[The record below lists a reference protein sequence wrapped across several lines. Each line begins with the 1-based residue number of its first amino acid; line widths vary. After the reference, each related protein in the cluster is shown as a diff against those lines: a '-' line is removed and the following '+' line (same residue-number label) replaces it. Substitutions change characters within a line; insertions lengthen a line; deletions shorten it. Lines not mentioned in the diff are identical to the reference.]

1 MHTQMYTDV
10 YTHRCTHTDTHIHR
24 DTCTHRCIY
33 IDKHIQ
39 VTHREIHAH
48 ADVHAHRDT
57 CTEIHAHR
65 CTHTDIRI
73 DVHTQMSRAR
83 VFPCPVHTP
92 SSVTSLSLMRLSL
105 QRKLSCC
112 VCVTQTQKHRVE
124 AFCPCCD
131 RLPGV
136 GTACVPLRLPSRRS
150 GSVLPQGEDGRMR
163 VRGPRPWRSVWTPA
177 WLRRRG
183 QHEPPGRW
191 RP

>member
-1 MHTQMYTDV
+1 MCTHIDVHTQIDICTEIHAHTDV
-10 YTHRCTHTDTHIHR
+10 
-24 DTCTHRCIY
+24 Y

-39 VTHREIHAH
+39 ITHREIHAH
-48 ADVHAHRDT
+48 TDV
-57 CTEIHAHR
+57 HAHR
-65 CTHTDIRI
+65 CTHTDTRI

-83 VFPCPVHTP
+83 VSPCPVHTP

-105 QRKLSCC
+105 QQKLSCC

-150 GSVLPQGEDGRMR
+150 GSVLPQGEDGCVR

-177 WLRRRG
+177 WPRRRG
-183 QHEPPGRW
+183 QHEPPGHW
-191 RP
+191 CP